1 MKAKTGNTT
10 NSTVYQNW
18 YQSVYMPSAVSGAN
32 VNLSALTIGSISLDP
47 AFAAGITA
55 YTAETSNATN
65 AITATAADENAG
77 VSITV
82 NGDSLTNGSSAT
94 WEDGEN
100 TVVITV
106 TNGGSSKTYTVTVT
120 KE

>member
-1 MKAKTGNTT
+1 
-10 NSTVYQNW
+10 
-18 YQSVYMPSAVSGAN
+18 MPSDVSGAN

-47 AFAAGITA
+47 TFAAGTTA

-94 WEDGEN
+94 WEEGEN
-100 TVVITV
+100 SVVITV

>member
-1 MKAKTGNTT
+1 M
-10 NSTVYQNW
+10 
-18 YQSVYMPSAVSGAN
+18 
-32 VNLSALTIGSISLDP
+32 
-47 AFAAGITA
+47 
-55 YTAETSNATN
+55 
-65 AITATAADENAG
+65 
-77 VSITV
+77 

-94 WEDGEN
+94 WEEGEN